1 MVGKFKIER
10 RGKDFNAFF
19 KESQKFWDNPVKM
32 NDRIAVAMAKE
43 AVLRIKEGISPRLK
57 SRAGT
62 PLMKTGTH
70 IVNRMSFERGH
81 RSKSVAFVPWEYA
94 RIHQFG
100 ATITP
105 KKAKML
111 AFKVRGKSV
120 FAKKVVIP
128 ARPFFKMDADLER
141 TIEDIIHQ
149 TASVDIMNKTPR
161 VRKVVRPKGR
171 FAL

>member
-10 RGKDFNAFF
+10 KGKDFEAFF
-19 KESQKFWDNPVKM
+19 LESRKFWDDPTKM
-32 NDRIAVAMAKE
+32 MDRIAAAMSSE
-43 AVLRIKEGISPRLK
+43 AVKRIKDRIAPPLK
-57 SRAGT
+57 SRDGV
-62 PLMKTGTH
+62 PLMNTGAH
-70 IVNRMSFERGH
+70 IVNRMSHDTGH
-81 RSKSVAFVPWEYA
+81 SDRAIAFVPWEFA
-94 RIHQFG
+94 RVHQFG

-111 AFKVRGKSV
+111 AFKVRGKFV

-141 TIEDIIHQ
+141 SIEDIIHQ
-149 TASVDIMNKTPR
+149 TASVDIINKTPR